1 MHTMA
6 DQGKL
11 IIFSAPSGSGKSTLV
26 HYLLDQVPGFA
37 FSISAT
43 SRAPRGAEKEG
54 VDYYFLS
61 AASFKERVERGE
73 FLEWEE
79 VYEGTYYGTL
89 KSEVARSWK
98 KGDAV
103 AFDIDVVGGLNLK
116 KQFGDRALALFI
128 QAPSVEELERR
139 LIDRGTDSPEK
150 IKQRI
155 DKAAWEMTQA
165 EGFDHIIINDDLD
178 RAKAE
183 AKELLKAFLST

>member
-1 MHTMA
+1 M
-6 DQGKL
+6 
-11 IIFSAPSGSGKSTLV
+11 S
-26 HYLLDQVPGFA
+26 
-37 FSISAT
+37 
-43 SRAPRGAEKEG
+43 
-54 VDYYFLS
+54 
-61 AASFKERVERGE
+61 
-73 FLEWEE
+73 
-79 VYEGTYYGTL
+79 
-89 KSEVARSWK
+89 
-98 KGDAV
+98 
-103 AFDIDVVGGLNLK
+103 LK

>member
-61 AASFKERVERGE
+61 AASFKERVNRGE

-79 VYEGTYYGTL
+79 VYEGTFYGTL
-89 KSEVARSWK
+89 NSEVARSWE

-165 EGFDHIIINDDLD
+165 KGFDHIIINDDLD

>member
-61 AASFKERVERGE
+61 AASFKERVNRGE

-89 KSEVARSWK
+89 NSEVARSWE

>member
-61 AASFKERVERGE
+61 AATFKERVERGE

-89 KSEVARSWK
+89 KSEVARSWE

-165 EGFDHIIINDDLD
+165 KGFDHIIINDDLD

>member
-155 DKAAWEMTQA
+155 EKAAWEMTQA

>member
-89 KSEVARSWK
+89 NSEVARSWE

-165 EGFDHIIINDDLD
+165 EGFDHIIINDDPD

>member
-61 AASFKERVERGE
+61 AASFKERVNRGE

-89 KSEVARSWK
+89 NSEVARSWE

-165 EGFDHIIINDDLD
+165 KGFDHIIINDDLD

>member
-1 MHTMA
+1 MA

-43 SRAPRGAEKEG
+43 SRAPRGAEQEG

-89 KSEVARSWK
+89 KSEVARSWE

>member
-54 VDYYFLS
+54 VGYYFLS

-89 KSEVARSWK
+89 KSEVARSWE